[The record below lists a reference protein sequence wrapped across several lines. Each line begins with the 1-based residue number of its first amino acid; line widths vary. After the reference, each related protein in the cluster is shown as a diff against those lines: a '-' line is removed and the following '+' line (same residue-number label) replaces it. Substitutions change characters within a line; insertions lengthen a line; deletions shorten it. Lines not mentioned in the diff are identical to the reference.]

1 MKAGR
6 DGEGESYG
14 RSLGGGGRGGLGIKV
29 GGLVAFTPL
38 RHYVM
43 GEASFER
50 AATPDEIAS
59 MRRLLREAMEAGAFG
74 FTTTTS
80 RNHLGYQGRPLACP
94 NASREELIRVAAGL
108 HDVGRRAL

>member
-74 FTTTTS
+74 FTTTTPP
-80 RNHLGYQGRPLACP
+80 NHVGYPGRPPAFPHP
-94 NASREELIRVAAGL
+94 NPQDLIRVAPPPP
-108 HDVGRRAL
+108 HPPP